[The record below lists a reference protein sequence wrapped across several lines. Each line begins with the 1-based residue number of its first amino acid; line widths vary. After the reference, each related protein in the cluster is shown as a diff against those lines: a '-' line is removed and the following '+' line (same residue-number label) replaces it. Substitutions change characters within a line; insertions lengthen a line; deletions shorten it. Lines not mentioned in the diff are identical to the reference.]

1 MTQRSKFLSYVLRHA
16 PQEAGLTLDRG
27 GWVEIDALLQGLA
40 RAGRPMSRKS
50 LDQLVRDSDKQ
61 RFTVVGTRIRAAQ
74 GHSVEVDLGLTPVA
88 PPEILFHGTA
98 DRFLSAIRAEGL
110 TPQSRRQV
118 HLSADLATAR
128 KVGARH
134 GRVEVLQVAA
144 QRMHAGGA
152 AFFQADNGVWL
163 TDAVAPDFLI
173 FPDG

>member
-50 LDQLVRDSDKQ
+50 LEQLVRDSDKQ

-98 DRFLSAIRAEGL
+98 DRFLSAIRADAGVGGSA
-110 TPQSRRQV
+110 SR
-118 HLSADLATAR
+118 
-128 KVGARH
+128 G
-134 GRVEVLQVAA
+134 GRCVNRVRPGMEQ
-144 QRMHAGGA
+144 
-152 AFFQADNGVWL
+152 
-163 TDAVAPDFLI
+163 P
-173 FPDG
+173 